1 MDGLTQMH
9 SQVAHDIF
17 VHEGGDT
24 VIRDDAVHVFGNLRP
39 ASCRLVLR
47 RPCLFNARFK
57 LLNTDFFQVLHEE
70 GRGLSCVLP
79 AGSGT
84 LAACIRAICPG
95 GLRGPTSA
103 LDLAKRLVAVGQMLW
118 KSFLF
123 LSALEQLQRAFGP
136 DPVEVIV
143 KVLPDT
149 VGVHAS
155 SVFIIGAEHG
165 RQGGGMRLELRGSVV
180 KRGEDDGLSTR
191 NRRAPHARLSQL
203 ARSRGGTSSAAGV
216 RK

>member
-1 MDGLTQMH
+1 MISLSTKEATRSFVMMQYTCSGISGQL
-9 SQVAHDIF
+9 VA
-17 VHEGGDT
+17 VWSYGGPACSMRASSCS
-24 VIRDDAVHVFGNLRP
+24 IRTSFKSCMRKVVALAVSYPLAPERSLP
-39 ASCRLVLR
+39 ASEPFAL
-47 RPCLFNARFK
+47 
-57 LLNTDFFQVLHEE
+57 
-70 GRGLSCVLP
+70 
-79 AGSGT
+79 
-84 LAACIRAICPG
+84 G